1 MLGDRRSNSLFTDR
15 ASTTAPG
22 AKPEQAEVHNISFEE
37 STGRAIFAESKVA
50 PKASDVFFAPKEK
63 GIPFNEVLEQVQ
75 SFLSGS
81 YAGLII
87 DDSEDAKAQMKR
99 RIARFIQEKR
109 MAVDGMT
116 QDELVDALYTEM
128 AEYGFLTKYIF
139 ADGIEEIDVNSWRDI
154 EIQYSDGRTVKLD
167 EHFDSPE
174 HAANVV
180 RRMLQN
186 SGKVL
191 DNASPII
198 TSRLAR
204 NIRVSV
210 IKTPVLDEDAGV
222 AASIRI
228 VNPRN
233 LTKEDF
239 VKSGTATDEMLD
251 FLSACLRYGVSIC
264 VAGATS
270 SGKTTA
276 AGWLLSTIP
285 DRKRIF
291 TIEDGSR
298 ELQLVRERD
307 GKVVNSVVHTQ
318 TRDSENERQRIDQ
331 IALLD
336 IALRFNPDI
345 ICVGE
350 MRGPE
355 ANAAQEAARVGI
367 AVLTTIHSNSSEG
380 TYRRMVSL
388 CKRAVDTPDD
398 TLMGYVTEAYPIVVY
413 CRQLENKER
422 RITNISECEIL
433 PDGTRKLHKLY
444 EYEITENRLEGDRFI
459 IEGQHR
465 KCEEMSGSLQRRFI
479 ENGMPRSE
487 LEAFLQR
494 KEVTA

>member
-63 GIPFNEVLEQVQ
+63 GMPFNEVLEQVQ

-251 FLSACLRYGVSIC
+251 FLSAWRAPPAPARPQWRAGSCPPSPTASASSPLRTVPENCSSSGSGTARSSTLSSTPRPATVKTSASASTRSRCWTSPCASIP
-264 VAGATS
+264 TS
-270 SGKTTA
+270 SVWA
-276 AGWLLSTIP
+276 RCAVP
-285 DRKRIF
+285 RPMPPRKPP
-291 TIEDGSR
+291 
-298 ELQLVRERD
+298 VW
-307 GKVVNSVVHTQ
+307 
-318 TRDSENERQRIDQ
+318 
-331 IALLD
+331 
-336 IALRFNPDI
+336 ALRF
-345 ICVGE
+345 
-350 MRGPE
+350 
-355 ANAAQEAARVGI
+355 
-367 AVLTTIHSNSSEG
+367 
-380 TYRRMVSL
+380 
-388 CKRAVDTPDD
+388 
-398 TLMGYVTEAYPIVVY
+398 
-413 CRQLENKER
+413 
-422 RITNISECEIL
+422 
-433 PDGTRKLHKLY
+433 
-444 EYEITENRLEGDRFI
+444 
-459 IEGQHR
+459 
-465 KCEEMSGSLQRRFI
+465 
-479 ENGMPRSE
+479 
-487 LEAFLQR
+487 
-494 KEVTA
+494 

>member
-63 GIPFNEVLEQVQ
+63 GMPFNEVLEQVQ
-75 SFLSGS
+75 SFLSGN

-99 RIARFIQEKR
+99 RIARFLQEKR

-270 SGKTTA
+270 SGKTTV

>member
-1 MLGDRRSNSLFTDR
+1 MIGDTCS
-15 ASTTAPG
+15 PG
-22 AKPEQAEVHNISFEE
+22 
-37 STGRAIFAESKVA
+37 
-50 PKASDVFFAPKEK
+50 PKASTVFFTPTENRDF
-63 GIPFNEVLEQVQ
+63 GEVLGEVQ
-75 SFLSGS
+75 SYLSET
-81 YAGLII
+81 YASLITQGG
-87 DDSEDAKAQMKR
+87 EEAKGQMQR
-99 RIARFIQEKR
+99 LIARYLQDKR
-109 MAVDGMT
+109 ISVEGLSPN
-116 QDELVDALYTEM
+116 QLVDALYTEM

-139 ADGIEEIDVNSWRDI
+139 ADGIEEIDINSWRDV
-154 EIQYSDGRTVKLD
+154 EVQYSNGKTEKLD
-167 EHFDSPE
+167 EHFNSPE

-180 RRMLQN
+180 RRMIQ
-186 SGKVL
+186 SAGKVL
-191 DNASPII
+191 DNASPVL
-198 TSRLAR
+198 TSRLAK
-204 NIRVSV
+204 NIRVAV
-210 IKTPVLDEDAGV
+210 IKAPVLDEDAGV

-228 VNPRN
+228 VNPRS
-233 LTKEDF
+233 LAKEDF
-239 VKSGTATDEMLD
+239 VASGTATGEMLD
-251 FLSACLRYGVSIC
+251 FLAACLRYGVSIC

-270 SGKTTA
+270 SGKTTV

-298 ELQLVRERD
+298 ELQLVREQN
-307 GKVVNSVVHTQ
+307 GKVVNSVIHTQ

-355 ANAAQEAARVGI
+355 ANAAQEAARVGV

-413 CRQLENKER
+413 CRQLENKQR

-433 PDGTRKLHKLY
+433 PDGKRKLRSLY
-444 EYEITENRLEGDRFI
+444 EYQITENRLEGDRFVV
-459 IEGQHR
+459 EGHHR
-465 KCEEMSGSLQRRFI
+465 KSDEMSQGLRRRFI
-479 ENGMPRSE
+479 ENGMSHGE
-487 LEAFLQR
+487 IEQFLSREEENQP
-494 KEVTA
+494 